1 MINAYDFQSLIFSW
15 CICYRSKIIEI
26 GGYIRDLHQN
36 IVYRVK
42 AEKASKKEGDIFDA
56 KKEAYKPSKQ
66 RKADQVTVDT
76 QILEAIKKN
85 AEGKVL
91 K

>member
-1 MINAYDFQSLIFSW
+1 M
-15 CICYRSKIIEI
+15 
-26 GGYIRDLHQN
+26 
-36 IVYRVK
+36 K

-91 K
+91 KQYLRASFALSKGQFPHKMAF